1 MNEEPRMKMPFEVNR
16 ALGVKIVPQVTD
28 GLRMAILTGFYKPG
42 DRLPTVLEL
51 AHGLGVSIRAPQA
64 ALRTLTEEGLVSPTR
79 RLGTFVLGPSRGVFH
94 GRIVVVSGD
103 YNPTYYN
110 SVMERR
116 VCDRLM
122 DAGYLVTR
130 IASRIVNRTRHRTDN
145 PRFDVRQ
152 LEAQLRQD
160 TSLAF
165 VIGSLP
171 HLQRTARE
179 AGVPFFSIGTAP
191 PKTPGCAGHA
201 VIDIGTAVPEM
212 AAHLGGLGIGRLVQ
226 VALSEED
233 MVADEALRPVCER
246 IEKLVL
252 WPDSPLVHL
261 EDFTGL
267 AFRTFSER
275 YRRKEDLPDVFL
287 FGDDYLAQGALAAL
301 QKAGFRTGR
310 DVRVVTLANKGNTP
324 LHPDPLDLLLRDPEN
339 DAEVVAKAILSY
351 LATGKAAAPVV
362 LPTHFVADVRP

>member
-1 MNEEPRMKMPFEVNR
+1 MKMPFEVNR

-42 DRLPTVLEL
+42 DKLPTVLEL

-64 ALRTLTEEGLVSPTR
+64 ALRTLTKEGLVSPMR

-94 GRIVVVSGD
+94 GRIVIVSGD

-130 IASRIVNRTRHRTDN
+130 IASRIVNRPRHRTDN

-165 VIGSLP
+165 IIGSLP

-179 AGVPFFSIGTAP
+179 ARVPFFSIGTTP

-201 VIDIGTAVPEM
+201 MLDIGTAVPELTE
-212 AAHLGGLGIGRLVQ
+212 HLGKLGIRRLVQ

-233 MVADEALRPVCER
+233 MVADDALHTVCGQIER
-246 IEKLVL
+246 LTL
-252 WPDSPLVHL
+252 WPDKPAHL

-267 AFRTFSER
+267 AFKTFSAR
-275 YRRKEDLPDVFL
+275 YRRKEDLPDAFL
-287 FGDDYLAQGALAAL
+287 FADDYLARGALVAL
-301 QKAGFRTGR
+301 QKAGFQTGR
-310 DVRVVTLANKGNTP
+310 DVHVVTLANKGNTP
-324 LHPDPLDLLLRDPEN
+324 LHPDPLDLLLRDPEH
-339 DAEVVAKAILSY
+339 DAEVVAEAILSY
-351 LATGKAAAPVV
+351 LATGKAAVPVI
-362 LPTHFVADVRP
+362 LPTHFVADVGCGA